1 VSIAPIVGAGIE
13 LAAEVLKWLNIKEK
27 RKYAERLIKLR
38 DELNSEL
45 RLPINKQ
52 NDARIERLEDE
63 IKNIQD
69 LAIAELRSLNSMP
82 DSK

>member
-1 VSIAPIVGAGIE
+1 MSIAPIVGAGIE